1 MKKII
6 AMILVAML
14 TMACFG
20 AVAEEKKV
28 LTVALSP
35 DFAPMEFIDTSKS
48 GQDQYVGFDVTLAKF
63 IADELG
69 MDLEIKAMSF
79 DACQTAVQ
87 TGSVDLAISGFSW
100 TEARAENFYLSDY
113 YYAGDNETEQVIITT
128 ADKAGAFSTADDFS
142 GLTVGC
148 QDASLQAD
156 LCNSQLPTDCTI
168 KPFKAID
175 DAILSLMSGKIDAV
189 AVARGNADAI
199 IANNDSIALSGFE
212 FEVSAEAQNNV
223 ILIQKGNDDL
233 LANVNAC
240 LAKAYDQG
248 LYAVWYEDAK
258 ALAGIETAAEVTI
271 EDEATE
277 APAEESSD
285 ESTEG

>member
-189 AVARGNADAI
+189 AVAKGNADAI
-199 IANNDSIALSGFE
+199 IGRIGRVSETITAGHFGRVAIDGDDWKAHSDETDPIEKGMKVRVLSRDSIIISVAS
-212 FEVSAEAQNNV
+212 V
-223 ILIQKGNDDL
+223 D
-233 LANVNAC
+233 
-240 LAKAYDQG
+240 
-248 LYAVWYEDAK
+248 
-258 ALAGIETAAEVTI
+258 
-271 EDEATE
+271 
-277 APAEESSD
+277 
-285 ESTEG
+285 